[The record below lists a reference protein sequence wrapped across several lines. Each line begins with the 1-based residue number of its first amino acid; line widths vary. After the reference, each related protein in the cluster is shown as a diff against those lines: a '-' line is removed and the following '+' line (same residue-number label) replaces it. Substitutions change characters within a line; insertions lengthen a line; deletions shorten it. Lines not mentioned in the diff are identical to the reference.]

1 MLSTFA
7 FSFCSMREK
16 NGTTHLKS
24 YMEEIFI
31 IFGLILLNGVF
42 AMAEIALIS
51 ARKSRLM
58 ADAKKGSQAAQKALD
73 LANEPNRF
81 LSTVQIGITL
91 IGILTGIYS
100 GNQIASLFKVW
111 LSDCGVSAEYA
122 GTIAQGVI
130 VVIVTYLTLVFGELL
145 PKQIGINAAE
155 SVAKTLSRPMY
166 WLSKI
171 AAPFVWLLSQSTTSL
186 FRLLGLHNKSNKV
199 TEDEIKSIIQEG
211 AEDGEVQPVEQDI
224 VERVFLM
231 GDLKIGSIM
240 THRHDLTWLDI
251 SMSAQ
256 EVRQILAKDTYEL
269 YPVADGDLD
278 HIKGVVSL
286 KDLILTLDQ
295 PQFSL
300 QKILRESVYFYEYT
314 SVYKVLETMKSQGI
328 SRGLV
333 HDEFGCCIGII
344 CLRDIMEALVGMVV
358 EKNEKDADIIKR
370 KDKEEWLVDGLC
382 TMYDFL
388 VYFDQ
393 EQLYKNDDF
402 TTVAG
407 LCLDQLDGLP
417 HTGESFIWHSFQF
430 EIVDMDGAR
439 IDKLSVS
446 RIKEE
451 NPVEE

>member
-1 MLSTFA
+1 
-7 FSFCSMREK
+7 
-16 NGTTHLKS
+16 
-24 YMEEIFI
+24 MEEIFI
-31 IFGLILLNGVF
+31 ILGLILLNGVF

-51 ARKSRLM
+51 ARKSKLM
-58 ADAKKGSQAAQKALD
+58 TEAKKGSQAAQKALD

-100 GNQIASLFKVW
+100 GNQIATLFKAW
-111 LSDCGVSAEYA
+111 LSDCGVTAEYA
-122 GTIAQGVI
+122 GMIAQGVI

-166 WLSKI
+166 WLSRI
-171 AAPFVWLLSQSTTSL
+171 AAPFVWLLSQSTSSL
-186 FRLLGLHNKSNKV
+186 FHLLGLHNKSNKV

-211 AEDGEVQPVEQDI
+211 KEDGEVQPVEQDI

-231 GDLKIGSIM
+231 GDLKVGSIM

-251 SMSAQ
+251 AMSAQ
-256 EVRQILAKDTYEL
+256 EVRKILSENMYEL

-295 PQFSL
+295 PNFSL
-300 QKILRESVYFYEYT
+300 QKILRESIYFYEYS

-344 CLRDIMEALVGMVV
+344 CLRDIMEALVGIVA
-358 EKNEKDADIIKR
+358 EKNEKDADIIQR

-393 EQLYKNDDF
+393 EELYQHDDF

-407 LCLDQLDGLP
+407 LCLDQLEGNP
-417 HTGESFIWHSFQF
+417 RTGATFTWHSFQI

-446 RIKEE
+446 RIKDDKLET
-451 NPVEE
+451 V